1 MYIYVL
7 LIVSILHFIGF
18 AMWEA
23 KFAKSPIL
31 PFDIWKAPSFG
42 PMLLLVFTSFMS
54 MGIFIW
60 YFTLLGI
67 NIRGYSII
75 ENGAHYQPL
84 TIMGTAAAFLS
95 GWLVPRLSAQY
106 ILAIG
111 NVALIVANVLLA
123 TTPAH
128 QTYWAMTFPAILA
141 SAFTVDLI
149 FAASQIIA
157 SGSVGKEHQGVAG
170 SLIGTLLSYG
180 LSTGLG
186 FAATI
191 EVHTNSGGA
200 NILAGYRSALFFA
213 VGLGGMGLVGS
224 LLFLKVPKNTKE
236 GWDEEKRKVVME

>member
-1 MYIYVL
+1 MGWSEVYIYVL
-7 LIVSILHFIGF
+7 LVVSILHLAVFLL
-18 AMWEA
+18 WEA
-23 KFAKSPIL
+23 RFAKSPIL

-42 PMLLLVFTSFMS
+42 LMLLLVFCSFMS

-60 YFTLLGI
+60 YFSLLNL

-75 ENGAHYQPL
+75 ETGAHFQPL
-84 TIMGTAAAFLS
+84 TIMGTIAAFVS
-95 GWLVPRLSAQY
+95 GWLVPRLPAQY

-111 NVALIVANVLLA
+111 NTALIIANVLLA

-128 QTYWAMTFPAILA
+128 QTYWAMMFPAIIA

-157 SGSVGKEHQGVAG
+157 SGSVGKEHQGVAA

-180 LSTGLG
+180 LSTALG

-191 EVHTNSGGA
+191 EIYTNNNGSD
-200 NILAGYRSALFFA
+200 ILGGYRHALFFA
-213 VGLGGMGLVGS
+213 VGLGALGVAGS
-224 LLFLKVPKNTKE
+224 LLFLKMDKHTKE
-236 GWDEEKRKVVME
+236 GWE